1 MKNNSYSFYCKYA
14 NSLFYK
20 LKKYRSSI
28 KNFLIYL
35 YLLLLLFQYLLVYIR
50 KFWIGIQSIIT
61 VFLVNNTYNSLNV
74 YYYKHIKIHVSYVI
88 NSFWGNSDQRGR
100 RYLCK
105 YSRRHKPKLIT

>member
-20 LKKYRSSI
+20 LKKYRSI
-28 KNFLIYL
+28 FLDI
-35 YLLLLLFQYLLVYIR
+35 LLLIVAFI
-50 KFWIGIQSIIT
+50 SILTCLYQEILERNSKHNYC
-61 VFLVNNTYNSLNV
+61 FPCKQHFYNSLNV

-88 NSFWGNSDQRGR
+88 NSFLGNSDQRGR